1 MSTYIA
7 IGNLGSYCGKSR
19 NTHGIGEFEEECCG
33 VAFNWN
39 VVVLT

>member
-19 NTHGIGEFEEECCG
+19 NTHGVGEFEEEHCG
-33 VAFNWN
+33 VLFNWD